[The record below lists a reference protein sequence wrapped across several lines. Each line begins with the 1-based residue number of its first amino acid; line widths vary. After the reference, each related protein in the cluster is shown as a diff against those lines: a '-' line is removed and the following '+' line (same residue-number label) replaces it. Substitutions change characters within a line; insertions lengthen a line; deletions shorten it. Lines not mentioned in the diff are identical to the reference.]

1 MLKKN
6 NAQFAIEFIVLIAFM
21 FLIFIGFIAVITSK
35 VLESK
40 ETEKL
45 GIAEDVSTLI
55 KNEVEL
61 AKAASNGYS
70 RTFSLPDKIGGNI
83 YTTQIIDNRELIITY
98 LGQEHVS
105 FLPNKV
111 CGDTFLPS
119 NEIDKENNIICANSN
134 LDQTQCQNAQSAG
147 LCDGIDD
154 ELLPG
159 AKCCC
164 FLRYAICG
172 PFP

>member
-1 MLKKN
+1 MQKKI

-21 FLIFIGFIAVITSK
+21 FLIFIGFIAIIASK

-45 GIAEDVSTLI
+45 KVAEDI
-55 KNEVEL
+55 VEL
-61 AKAASNGYS
+61 IENEMEIAKTVSNGYK
-70 RTFSLPDKIGGNI
+70 RTFTLPLKIGGNV
-83 YTTQIIDNRELIITY
+83 YTTRIIDNRELVTTF

-105 FLPNKV
+105 FLPDNI
-111 CGDTFLPS
+111 CGDIFLPS
-119 NEIDKENNIICANSN
+119 NEIDKENNIICVNSN
-134 LDQTQCQNAQSAG
+134 LDQTQCQNAKDLL

-159 AKCCC
+159 VKCCC
-164 FLRYAICG
+164 WSRYQICG
-172 PFP
+172 P